1 MSRPAAPMDY
11 KDTLN
16 LPRTDFPMRA
26 NLAQREPALVK
37 RWTETRLYERL
48 QTANAGRPRFV
59 LHDGP
64 PYANGNIHLGHA
76 LNKILKDVIV
86 KHRAMA
92 GFAAPYVPGWDCHG
106 LPIEIEV
113 ERKLGRA
120 KKDAMPKPEVRRL
133 CREYAARFVA
143 VQREEFQRLGI
154 LGDWDAPYLT
164 MDPAYEADEVRA
176 LGRCIAAG
184 LLYRGRKPVHW
195 CPSCATALAEAEVEY
210 ADVTSPSVYVA
221 YPFVEPRPAPLAG
234 LGAVAAAAW
243 TTTPWTLPASLA
255 VAVHPAYEYV
265 AADVGGRVLVVAA
278 ALVPAVERAM
288 HASAREL
295 RRFRGRDLEGARV
308 RHPWLERVVPIVLAD
323 YVTLESGTGLVHTA
337 PGHGQED
344 YETGLRYGLDVL
356 APVDERGRFTD
367 AVPEWAGER
376 VFDADAKIVAH
387 LRHAGALL
395 AAEDFTHS
403 YPHCWRCKSP
413 IVFRATEQWF
423 LGMERGGVRARAL
436 AEIDRVRWIPEWGRE
451 RIHNMIATRP
461 DWCLSRQRAWGVPL
475 VAVYCE
481 ECGEP
486 CTSQA
491 LCDHVAAIF
500 ARESADAW
508 FVRPTAELVPPGTRC
523 GRCGGTRFRRENDI
537 LDVWFDSG
545 VSWLAVVERR
555 PELGGRAD
563 LYLEGSDQHRGWF
576 HSALLTGVAI
586 EGRAPYDIVLTHG
599 FTLDGA
605 GRKMSKS
612 LGNVI
617 APEEVIARHGAEVLR
632 LWVAAEDYREDV
644 RISEEILAQ
653 LVEAYRRLRNT
664 TRFLLAN
671 LYDFDPARDA
681 VPVPELPALDRWA
694 LHRTHALVERVRAA
708 YDAYEFH
715 VIFHALNNFC
725 SVDLSSIYLDVR
737 KDRLYCDRAE
747 GRERRATQTVLAA
760 VADALVRLMAPVLS
774 FTAEEAWA
782 FLPGTGRVDS
792 VFLAGLP
799 DAPAAWRD
807 DALAARFDRLLDV
820 RAAVTKALETARQ
833 AGVVKQAS
841 EARIVL
847 GVDGDDALRTLLVA
861 DAEELAP
868 LLLAADVTLGDGVG
882 GTPSPV
888 VPGLRVGIE
897 RAAGAKCA
905 RCWITRALGVDPA
918 HPDLCERCAAVVA

>member
-1 MSRPAAPMDY
+1 PRGVDEGAAPAAARDPAEAPRRRARAEDDRAGGGARRRRDLQPLPARALPARDERAPPQRRARWAHGRDARGLPLHHLLPRRRPRGRAARGEADARALREPPLLRQHARGERLPRRGERDPGGVAPEGRRRGRGGGERRHGGRGDARRRPGALPRAAPRVPDGGRDARDRVPEPGRGSARGGRRARPGGLRTARDPLKSRRAAGSVSRPAAPMDY

-221 YPFVEPRPAPLAG
+221 YPFVEPRPAPL
-234 LGAVAAAAW
+234 GAVAAAAW

-461 DWCLSRQRAWGVPL
+461 DWC
-475 VAVYCE
+475 
-481 ECGEP
+481 
-486 CTSQA
+486 
-491 LCDHVAAIF
+491 
-500 ARESADAW
+500 
-508 FVRPTAELVPPGTRC
+508 
-523 GRCGGTRFRRENDI
+523 
-537 LDVWFDSG
+537 
-545 VSWLAVVERR
+545 
-555 PELGGRAD
+555 
-563 LYLEGSDQHRGWF
+563 
-576 HSALLTGVAI
+576 
-586 EGRAPYDIVLTHG
+586 
-599 FTLDGA
+599 
-605 GRKMSKS
+605 
-612 LGNVI
+612 
-617 APEEVIARHGAEVLR
+617 
-632 LWVAAEDYREDV
+632 
-644 RISEEILAQ
+644 
-653 LVEAYRRLRNT
+653 
-664 TRFLLAN
+664 
-671 LYDFDPARDA
+671 
-681 VPVPELPALDRWA
+681 
-694 LHRTHALVERVRAA
+694 
-708 YDAYEFH
+708 
-715 VIFHALNNFC
+715 
-725 SVDLSSIYLDVR
+725 
-737 KDRLYCDRAE
+737 
-747 GRERRATQTVLAA
+747 
-760 VADALVRLMAPVLS
+760 
-774 FTAEEAWA
+774 
-782 FLPGTGRVDS
+782 
-792 VFLAGLP
+792 
-799 DAPAAWRD
+799 
-807 DALAARFDRLLDV
+807 
-820 RAAVTKALETARQ
+820 
-833 AGVVKQAS
+833 
-841 EARIVL
+841 
-847 GVDGDDALRTLLVA
+847 
-861 DAEELAP
+861 
-868 LLLAADVTLGDGVG
+868 
-882 GTPSPV
+882 
-888 VPGLRVGIE
+888 
-897 RAAGAKCA
+897 
-905 RCWITRALGVDPA
+905 
-918 HPDLCERCAAVVA
+918 